1 MIYKK
6 LCYCFKMKGEVM
18 FIPLWLIIVA
28 FVVGS
33 IASFIIGFGIGVFSI
48 FTMVNRA
55 NIQDLKTE

>member
-1 MIYKK
+1 
-6 LCYCFKMKGEVM
+6 M

-33 IASFIIGFGIGVFSI
+33 IASFILGFGIGVFSI